1 MYNEL
6 LQEELINE
14 AKEEEYH
21 RRYKREH
28 YDDYIESVEDKLQ
41 SIVDKYNGKYDYLVQ
56 ETIDELDLDELDN
69 AEDHLLDKIWKLEE
83 EGEEE

>member
-21 RRYKREH
+21 RRYKREY

-83 EGEEE
+83 GEEE

>member
-41 SIVDKYNGKYDYLVQ
+41 SIVDEYNGKYDYLVQ

-83 EGEEE
+83 GEE

>member
-14 AKEEEYH
+14 AKEEEYN

-41 SIVDKYNGKYDYLVQ
+41 SIVDEYNGKYDYLVQ

-83 EGEEE
+83 GEE

>member
-41 SIVDKYNGKYDYLVQ
+41 SIVDEYNGKYDYLVQ

-83 EGEEE
+83 GEEE

>member
-83 EGEEE
+83 GEEE